1 MFLNLTSVFV
11 STNYSK
17 KMECVDEKAKLT
29 HCESLI
35 AIQNFTSQ
43 AYGCP
48 LCVFIIFAR
57 LLPVQD
63 HVIYL
68 NPGISGFI
76 KILMAHNILRVT
88 KNVLSKEV
96 KENFLSHKSY
106 FHKFISNSSQ

>member
-1 MFLNLTSVFV
+1 MFHNLTSLFV
-11 STNYSK
+11 STNYQR

-35 AIQNFTSQ
+35 TILNFTSQ

-48 LCVFIIFAR
+48 LCVFVIFAR

-68 NPGISGFI
+68 NARYKWVHQKFNGTQYTARHEKCVI
-76 KILMAHNILRVT
+76 KR
-88 KNVLSKEV
+88 SKV
-96 KENFLSHKSY
+96 KCSKSQ
-106 FHKFISNSSQ
+106 I

>member
-1 MFLNLTSVFV
+1 
-11 STNYSK
+11 
-17 KMECVDEKAKLT
+17 MECVDEKAKLT
-29 HCESLI
+29 HFESLI

-68 NPGISGFI
+68 NARY
-76 KILMAHNILRVT
+76 KWVHQNLMAHNILRVT

-106 FHKFISNSSQ
+106 FHKFISNSFQ